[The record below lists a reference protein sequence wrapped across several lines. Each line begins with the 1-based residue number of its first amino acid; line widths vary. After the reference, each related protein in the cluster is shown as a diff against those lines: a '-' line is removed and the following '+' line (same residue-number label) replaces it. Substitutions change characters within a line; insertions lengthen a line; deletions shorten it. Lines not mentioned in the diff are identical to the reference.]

1 MVFTI
6 KRIPLCGILIILF
19 CTYLGANNFVLNPNN
34 LLTQKSAD
42 FIQKVSQELL
52 EKTGVNLYV
61 YMGESLDNKDYLNF
75 KEDLI
80 KTLNKPFAAII
91 LIKNDKKIDI
101 ISSENELFDRKKV
114 YWEYMVP
121 LIPTK
126 DSEIT
131 KEALS
136 AVVFNGYIE
145 SVDLIADKF
154 DTKIEHNIPK
164 DEKGAKAVAQLILYI
179 MLFSMLG
186 IIAFMYIIRN
196 KRNNN
201 GQ

>member
-1 MVFTI
+1 MV
-6 KRIPLCGILIILF
+6 
-19 CTYLGANNFVLNPNN
+19 CTYLSANNFVLNPND
-34 LLTQKSAD
+34 LLTQKSSD

-52 EKTGVNLYV
+52 EKTGISLYV
-61 YMGESLDNKDYLNF
+61 YMGESLDGKDYLVF
-75 KEDLI
+75 KEDFI
-80 KTLNKPFAAII
+80 KQLKQPFAAIV

-101 ISSENELFDRKKV
+101 ISSKSDLFDRKKV
-114 YWEYMVP
+114 YWEYMIP

-126 DSEIT
+126 DSELT
-131 KEALS
+131 PQALS

-154 DTKIEHNIPK
+154 DVKIEHNIPK

-186 IIAFMYIIRN
+186 IVAFMYIIRN
-196 KRNNN
+196 KGNK
-201 GQ
+201 

>member
-1 MVFTI
+1 
-6 KRIPLCGILIILF
+6 
-19 CTYLGANNFVLNPNN
+19 
-34 LLTQKSAD
+34 
-42 FIQKVSQELL
+42 
-52 EKTGVNLYV
+52 
-61 YMGESLDNKDYLNF
+61 MGESLDGKDYLDF

-91 LIKNDKKIDI
+91 LIKKDKKIDI
-101 ISSENELFDRKKV
+101 ISSNNELFNRKKV

-131 KEALS
+131 PEVLS
-136 AVVFNGYIE
+136 AVVFNGYVE

-164 DEKGAKAVAQLILYI
+164 DEKGAKAVAKLILYI

-186 IIAFMYIIRN
+186 IVAFMYIIRN
-196 KRNNN
+196 KRNNK
-201 GQ
+201 

>member
-1 MVFTI
+1 
-6 KRIPLCGILIILF
+6 
-19 CTYLGANNFVLNPNN
+19 
-34 LLTQKSAD
+34 
-42 FIQKVSQELL
+42 
-52 EKTGVNLYV
+52 
-61 YMGESLDNKDYLNF
+61 MGESLEGRDYLNF
-75 KEDLI
+75 KENFI
-80 KTLNKPFAAII
+80 KELNKPFAAII
-91 LIKNDKKIDI
+91 LIKEDKKIDI
-101 ISSENELFDRKKV
+101 ISSENDLFDRKKV

-131 KEALS
+131 AEALS
-136 AVVFNGYIE
+136 AIVFNGYIE

-186 IIAFMYIIRN
+186 IVAFMYIIRN
-196 KRNNN
+196 KRNINN
-201 GQ
+201 G

>member
-1 MVFTI
+1 
-6 KRIPLCGILIILF
+6 
-19 CTYLGANNFVLNPNN
+19 
-34 LLTQKSAD
+34 
-42 FIQKVSQELL
+42 
-52 EKTGVNLYV
+52 
-61 YMGESLDNKDYLNF
+61 MGESLEGRDYLNF
-75 KEDLI
+75 KENFI
-80 KTLNKPFAAII
+80 KELNKPFAAII
-91 LIKNDKKIDI
+91 LIKKDKKIDI
-101 ISSENELFDRKKV
+101 ISSENDLFDRKKV

-131 KEALS
+131 AEALS
-136 AVVFNGYIE
+136 AIVFNGYIE

-186 IIAFMYIIRN
+186 IVAFMYIIRN
-196 KRNNN
+196 KRNINN
-201 GQ
+201 G